1 MFELFGGCSAERN
14 LTLFLAFFVSAE
26 KSSRIDRSTSETRK
40 YQRADRALIL
50 LHRLE
55 NVSRYMFAMFDRLS
69 VSVID
74 FLCLPC
80 TMLPSGDPA
89 CIE

>member
-14 LTLFLAFFVSAE
+14 LTLFLAFIVAAE
-26 KSSRIDRSTSETRK
+26 KSSMIDRSTSETRK
-40 YQRADRALIL
+40 YRRADRALIL

-55 NVSRYMFAMFDRLS
+55 NVSRCMFLLFDHLS

-74 FLCLPC
+74 FLSLLCNMLPC
-80 TMLPSGDPA
+80 RNRILH
-89 CIE
+89 